1 MRVTAAYTYEAQT
14 EEEISLIEGES
25 VDVMENDDPQ
35 WWIVKTSQ
43 GCGYV
48 PSSYLEMV
56 WRRIYR
62 RHDWMINFQVE
73 GYVKILNDPFF
84 FLIHGYR

>member
-1 MRVTAAYTYEAQT
+1 MTAAYTYEAQT

-25 VDVMENDDPQ
+25 VDVMEQDDSQ
-35 WWIVKTSQ
+35 WWLVKIMQ

-56 WRRIYR
+56 RGGIC
-62 RHDWMINFQVE
+62 
-73 GYVKILNDPFF
+73 
-84 FLIHGYR
+84 